1 MKITRVET
9 LCLSRPHEL
18 ANQWF
23 THKYRSVKADCAL
36 VVVHTDSDFIGIGEA
51 SAYGAP
57 NLIRDAINWLALEL
71 IGQDPNNPAIAPHPN
86 GHFPKTSFPHMTA
99 HDCAVAGLDCALWDL
114 RAKIA
119 GISVRK
125 LINPNAKDQLRL
137 YASSGCKYDWRIRP
151 EQLIEETLGY
161 LELGY
166 SAAKVRL
173 GTHWEWDGVT
183 TTRFL
188 DLMRD
193 LAQAVNGRMELAV
206 DAGKR
211 FSYDQALLV
220 ARELE
225 KLGFKWLEEP
235 IDMFDVQG
243 YSRLNAAVGIA
254 ITGGESFAT
263 LEQVYPFLATKG
275 FDIVQPDVALTG
287 ITEGLRIANMAAR
300 FGIAVTPHSWHNAP
314 MLMANAQFLAAINNE
329 LPLEHCM
336 IQGPLQEAVI
346 SQRLPIKNG
355 FLELPD
361 ISGLGFE
368 LAKEVQE
375 RFPYIE
381 GHYAL
386 EVNR

>member
-18 ANQWF
+18 SNQWF

-36 VVVHTDSDFIGIGEA
+36 VIVHTDAGLEGIGEA

-57 NLIRDAINWLALEL
+57 NLIRDAVDWLASEL
-71 IGQDPNNPAIAPHPN
+71 IGLDPNEIVAPHPN

-99 HDCAVAGLDCALWDL
+99 HDCAAAGLDCALWDL

-119 GISVRK
+119 GLSVRK
-125 LINPNAKDQLRL
+125 LINPNAPDQLRL
-137 YASSGCKYDWRIRP
+137 YASSGCRYDWRIRP
-151 EQLIEETLGY
+151 EQVIEETLGY
-161 LELGY
+161 LEQGY
-166 SAAKVRL
+166 SASKVRL
-173 GTHWEWDGVT
+173 GTHWDWDGVT
-183 TTRFL
+183 TERFL
-188 DLMRD
+188 GLMRE
-193 LAQAVNGRMELAV
+193 LAQAVGERMELAV
-206 DAGKR
+206 DGGKR
-211 FSYDQALLV
+211 FSYDQALSV

-235 IDMFDVQG
+235 IDMFDVEG

-263 LEQVYPFLATKG
+263 LEQAYPFLKTKG

-287 ITEGLRIANMAAR
+287 ITEGLRIAKMAAQ

-314 MLMANAQFLAAINNE
+314 MLLENAQFLAAIDSQ

-336 IQGPLQEAVI
+336 IQGPLQEAVV
-346 SQRLPIKNG
+346 SQPLAIKNG
-355 FLELPD
+355 MLELSDTP
-361 ISGLGFE
+361 GMGFE
-368 LAKEVQE
+368 LAANLEQ

-386 EVNR
+386 EING